1 MLEDRLLVLK
11 LRHGDRN
18 ALRRIYEKYR
28 EDLLTIAAG
37 LLNSKGEAEDIVH
50 DVFTAFVDSSSKFTL
65 TGSLRGYL
73 TTCVA
78 NKARN
83 LNRTKFRHRT
93 ISLDDI
99 EPTVSNFKRPDQWII
114 YNEQFEQISNAL
126 SQLPYEQREAV
137 VLRLQAAMK
146 IKDIAELQGT
156 SVKTTL
162 SRYRYGLDKLR
173 LLLNG
178 EVTK

>member
-1 MLEDRLLVLK
+1 MLEDRLLVWK
-11 LRHGDRN
+11 LRRGDRN

-28 EDLLTIAAG
+28 EDLLRIAAG
-37 LLNSKGEAEDIVH
+37 LLIAKVDAEDVVQ
-50 DVFTAFVDSSSKFTL
+50 DVFTAFVDSSNKFTL

-73 TTCVA
+73 ATCVA

-83 LNRTKFRHRT
+83 LNRTKFRQHT
-93 ISLDDI
+93 VSLDDI

-114 YNEQFEQISNAL
+114 YNEEFQQISNAMA
-126 SQLPYEQREAV
+126 QLPYEQREAV

-146 IKDIAELQGT
+146 LKEIAELQGT

-173 LLLNG
+173 SILNG

>member
-1 MLEDRLLVLK
+1 MLEDRLLVWK
-11 LRHGDRN
+11 LRRGDRN

-28 EDLLTIAAG
+28 EDLLRIAAG
-37 LLNSKGEAEDIVH
+37 LLNAKGEAEDVVQ
-50 DVFTAFVDSSSKFTL
+50 DVFTAFVDSSNKFTL

-83 LNRTKFRHRT
+83 LNRTKFRQRT
-93 ISLDDI
+93 VSLDDI

-114 YNEQFEQISNAL
+114 YNEEFQQISNAMA
-126 SQLPYEQREAV
+126 QLPYEQREAV

-146 IKDIAELQGT
+146 LKEIAELQGT
-156 SVKTTL
+156 SVKTAL

-173 LLLNG
+173 SILNG